1 MGLNIVVLSY
11 FVHNSFICWNVNW
24 VPLFVMNT
32 MGMPSQAIMF
42 FLMNLTTIL
51 ALMLTY
57 DSTIVVVNMN
67 ASIAVKRIASF
78 RTH

>member
-1 MGLNIVVLSY
+1 MIKFYVIFCAQPAYLLGCKLGPLS
-11 FVHNSFICWNVNW
+11 
-24 VPLFVMNT
+24 VMNT
-32 MGMPSQAIMF
+32 LGMPSQAIMF

-51 ALMLTY
+51 ALMRTY
-57 DSTIVVVNMN
+57 ASTIVVVNMN